1 MKIKKEFYLT
11 AALAGMVLISSQAV
25 FADVTAVYKMTSRD
39 GNGVQTILY
48 ADKQHVRMDMTDAMK
63 NKTSMLK
70 LGDKVYAITG
80 EVVQDLSQLSRMM
93 AALGKGNKGR
103 HKTQTSIK
111 YKDTGKTETIAGITG
126 KVYRFVENGR
136 SHEVVLGQNKDLQ
149 NAVLGMVAITKAAT
163 GMMLFDSMNRIQQ
176 DISVKSMAL
185 LRLDDRVRLKSMNT
199 RSIPASSF
207 KLPAKPQQM
216 GGVGNLIKGIL
227 GQ

>member
-11 AALAGMVLISSQAV
+11 ATLTGMMLISSQAV
-25 FADVTAVYKMTSRD
+25 FADVTAVYKMTSPD

-80 EVVQDLSQLSRMM
+80 EVVQDLSQLSKMM
-93 AALGKGNKGR
+93 AALGKGNKGQ
-103 HKTQTSIK
+103 HKTQTPIK
-111 YKDTGKTETIAGITG
+111 YQDTGKTETIAGIRG

-136 SHEVVLGQNKDLQ
+136 SHEVVLGKNKDLQ
-149 NAVLGMVAITKAAT
+149 DAVLGMVAITKAAT
-163 GMMLFDSMNRIQQ
+163 GMISFASMNRVQQ
-176 DISVKSMAL
+176 DVAIKSMAL
-185 LRLDDRVRLKSMNT
+185 LRMDDRVHLKSMNT

-216 GGVGNLIKGIL
+216 GGVGNLIKGFL